1 MYQLIK
7 SLQLQADAQTMC
19 ETEFITGMHFIV
31 CMTKRSLAKLPPTFP
46 KYLFPTLDLTPAPLP
61 ASVSMASSGIS
72 SMPSPDKDDM
82 VHGSSMGFGA
92 TSSSAGTATATI
104 SQPLAG
110 EIEKL
115 QDSKSLH
122 QLLEKEVGVYDGD
135 RNCVDDESVN

>member
-7 SLQLQADAQTMC
+7 SLQLQADAQAMC

-46 KYLFPTLDLTPAPLP
+46 KYLFPTLDLTPAP
-61 ASVSMASSGIS
+61 ASAFMASSEIS
-72 SMPSPDKDDM
+72 SMPSPDKDAM
-82 VHGSSMGFGA
+82 LQGSSMGFGA
-92 TSSSAGTATATI
+92 ASSSAGTTTGTR
-104 SQPLAG
+104 QPLTG

-122 QLLEKEVGVYDGD
+122 QLLEKEVRLCAVNRSCAGT
-135 RNCVDDESVN
+135 ESMG